1 MLEADLLEK
10 LKKVERLHSGAT
22 TPGEKDAAASAVAR
36 ITSRLKELG
45 RTEPAIEYNF
55 RMPDMWSKRLMM
67 ALMRRYSIRPYRYS
81 RQRRTTVMA
90 RVPRSFVNETLWP
103 EYLELSQV
111 LKNYFTEMTDR
122 VIAQSIHGDATEE
135 EVVPGD
141 FLEQHPS

>member
-10 LKKVERLHSGAT
+10 LRKVERLHAGAT
-22 TPGEKDAAASAVAR
+22 TPGEKDAAASALER
-36 ITSRLKELG
+36 ITNRLKELG
-45 RTEPAIEYNF
+45 RTEPSIEYNF

-67 ALMRRYSIRPYRYS
+67 ALMRRYSIRPYRYN
-81 RQRRTTVMA
+81 RQRRTTIMA

-103 EYLELSQV
+103 EYLELSLV

-135 EVVPGD
+135 DVVTGE
-141 FLEQHPS
+141 FLE